1 MKMKTSDLKQT
12 AFVGIVATAALG
24 VGTTFTQTTASADSL
39 ETPVVNAGTNQ
50 NSTTHAEPTNLAEAN
65 ANLKQIEHSYQD
77 ATAEL
82 TNAQTTL
89 NTAINAQNSASQAV
103 NDNAKVINETNTQ
116 IASKST
122 ELSQAKDVSN
132 AAQTEANLA
141 KETLDNEIAKHP
153 TADED
158 LRKAEVAAKEAA
170 EAKKTADNHEIEAR
184 NVVNKATD
192 TVSEIKGK
200 VSNELKVVNNL
211 VTEKENRAKALDE
224 AREAHSS
231 AENKLSNKQSEVA
244 SETARLQSIFDN
256 TPNIVNS
263 INAID
268 YERQSETKDGTGVDN
283 TDNHEIFLSAGKE
296 TVDITLTP
304 EQQLE
309 YDQTGVYTYTPNAKK
324 ITQYMVDYINR
335 LRDINGIPGHLT
347 ANDSELLETA
357 RLRAKENDD
366 RDMVTH
372 YSELGRTRQAE
383 IAKGTIYAFRSNFDI
398 ENNSIVLSDQQMAYQ
413 ELSSW
418 FSDYR
423 NLVKSENGDLA
434 YGHRNA
440 LLFMN
445 GNFAYGYAQK
455 KKTTESYHTDNG
467 QAIGVNLNRNGS
479 ATNKDAQQKVTYQK
493 GDDGRTYQ
501 YYDGKRVTFLPEI
514 TFNYISTSRLAPKKQ
529 EAKDNLDSYKVT
541 SADEIKAIE
550 TDLIKA
556 KDKVKVA
563 NDELSKAILELASH
577 EAHLKDLESQ
587 FENASKVLEDSKVK
601 LAEAAKK
608 VSEANE
614 SKEKVDK
621 ALSEAKAV
629 KQLLINAKVK
639 LTEALNK
646 VSDSNNQVQKVQT
659 ELSTMIA
666 SRDALVVKQNELVK
680 AYDNAKTTVERARAA
695 YDKAKIRVEEL
706 TSAYV
711 KAQAD
716 VLKFTPKPVAK
727 SKPGSQFVNIKY
739 YGDSNLLYSS
749 SNPVQSSELK
759 AYKNQTSTSPKCESG
774 NINSMSVNRQTQL
787 PSTGDESSI
796 LTTMGITIMSLF
808 GLLYTGKHRK
818 NTN

>member
-1 MKMKTSDLKQT
+1 MKTSDLKQT

-65 ANLKQIEHSYQD
+65 ANLKQVEHSYQE

-89 NTAINAQNSASQAV
+89 NTAINAQNIAGQAV
-103 NDNAKVINETNTQ
+103 NNNSQVINETNTQ
-116 IASKST
+116 ISSKST
-122 ELSQAKDVSN
+122 ELSQAKDFSS

-141 KETLDNEIAKHP
+141 KETLDNELAKHP

-170 EAKKTADNHEIEAR
+170 EVKKTADNQEIEAR
-184 NVVNKATD
+184 DLVNKETG

-200 VSNELKVVNNL
+200 VSNEQQVVNNL

-224 AREAHSS
+224 AREAQSS
-231 AENKLSNKQSEVA
+231 TENKLSNKKNEVA

-256 TPNIVNS
+256 TPNIVDSLNAISFERKREEKNS
-263 INAID
+263 IGED
-268 YERQSETKDGTGVDN
+268 STGN
-283 TDNHEIFLSAGKE
+283 KEIFKTSG
-296 TVDITLTP
+296 TDVVDITLTP
-304 EQQLE
+304 EQQEE
-309 YDQTGVYTYTPNAKK
+309 YDKTGTFTYTPNNEK
-324 ITQYMVDYINR
+324 ITEYMVDYINR
-335 LRDINGIPGHLT
+335 LRELNGINSIIS
-347 ANDSELLETA
+347 ANDKEVIKTA
-357 RLRAKENDD
+357 ALRAQENAKRD
-366 RDMVTH
+366 RLTH
-372 YSELGRTRQAE
+372 YSELNRPRSSENADG
-383 IAKGTIYAFRSNFDI
+383 IIYQFRSDGFFPDYR
-398 ENNSIVLSDQQMAYQ
+398 VLSDQQMAYM
-413 ELSSW
+413 ELAGW
-418 FSDYR
+418 FSEYGNISPD
-423 NLVKSENGDLA
+423 SF
-434 YGHRNA
+434 GHRNN
-440 LLFMN
+440 LLFQT
-445 GNFAYGYAQK
+445 GNMGYGFSRVGNK
-455 KKTTESYHTDNG
+455 PESNLDFDEGYGILVTLWDSTSDN
-467 QAIGVNLNRNGS
+467 
-479 ATNKDAQQKVTYQK
+479 TNNEGKVTYERNP
-493 GDDGRTYQ
+493 DGRTYQ
-501 YYDGKRVTFLPEI
+501 YYDGKRITFLPEI

-529 EAKDNLDSYKVT
+529 EAKDNLDSYKET
-541 SADEIKAIE
+541 SSAEIKAIE

-577 EAHLKDLESQ
+577 ETHLKDLESQ
-587 FENASKVLEDSKVK
+587 FGNASKVLEASKVK

-614 SKEKVDK
+614 NKEKVDK

-629 KQLLINAKVK
+629 KQLLTNAKVK

-646 VSDSNNQVQKVQT
+646 VSDSNIQVQKVQT
-659 ELSTMIA
+659 ELSTLIA

-695 YDKAKIRVEEL
+695 YDKAKTRVEEL

-716 VLKFTPKPVAK
+716 VLKFTPKPVEK

-774 NINSMSVNRQTQL
+774 IINSMSVNRQPQL

-796 LTTMGITIMSLF
+796 LTTVGMAIMSLF
-808 GLLYTGKHRK
+808 GILYIGKHRK
-818 NTN
+818 NTNKEV